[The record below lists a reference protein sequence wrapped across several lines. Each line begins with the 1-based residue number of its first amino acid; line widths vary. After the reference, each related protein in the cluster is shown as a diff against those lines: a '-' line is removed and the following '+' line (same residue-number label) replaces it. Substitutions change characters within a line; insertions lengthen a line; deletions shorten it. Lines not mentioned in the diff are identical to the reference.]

1 MEENMIAI
9 ACDHGAVELKKEIE
23 AMLDEMGLSYQD
35 FGTDSHASVD
45 YPVYA
50 EKAARAVTSGA
61 CDRGI
66 LLCGTGLGMS
76 LAANKV
82 RGIRCALCGDCYS
95 AEMARRHN
103 NANMLALGA
112 RVIGPEL
119 AKKITQ
125 IFLTTD
131 FEGGRHA
138 RRVGM
143 IDTLDQ
149 GGTLSEE

>member
-1 MEENMIAI
+1 MIAI
-9 ACDHGAVELKKEIE
+9 ACDHGAVELKKELE
-23 AMLDEMGLSYQD
+23 AMLDEMGLAYQD
-35 FGTDSHASVD
+35 FGTDSSVSVD

-61 CDRGI
+61 CDKGI

-103 NANMLALGA
+103 YANMLALGA
-112 RVIGPEL
+112 RVIGP
-119 AKKITQ
+119 
-125 IFLTTD
+125 
-131 FEGGRHA
+131 
-138 RRVGM
+138 
-143 IDTLDQ
+143 
-149 GGTLSEE
+149 

>member
-1 MEENMIAI
+1 MIAI

-35 FGTDSHASVD
+35 FGTDNSASVD

-61 CDRGI
+61 CDKGI

-95 AEMARRHN
+95 AEMSRRHN

-149 GGTLSEE
+149 GGTLTGDQ

>member
-1 MEENMIAI
+1 MIAI

-35 FGTDSHASVD
+35 FGTDSHTSVD

>member
-1 MEENMIAI
+1 MIAI

-23 AMLDEMGLSYQD
+23 AMLDEMGLAYQD
-35 FGTDSHASVD
+35 FGTDSSASVD

-61 CDRGI
+61 CDKGI

-95 AEMARRHN
+95 AEMSRRHN

-149 GGTLSEE
+149 GGTLTGGN

>member
-1 MEENMIAI
+1 MIAI

-50 EKAARAVTSGA
+50 EKAARAVTSGT

>member
-1 MEENMIAI
+1 MIAI
-9 ACDHGAVELKKEIE
+9 ACDHGAVELKKELE
-23 AMLDEMGLSYQD
+23 AMLDEMGLAYQD
-35 FGTDSHASVD
+35 FGTDSSVSVD

-61 CDRGI
+61 CDKGI

-82 RGIRCALCGDCYS
+82 HGIRCALCGDCYS

-119 AKKITQ
+119 AKKITR
-125 IFLTTD
+125 IFLTTE

-149 GGTLSEE
+149 GGTLND

>member
-1 MEENMIAI
+1 MIAI

-35 FGTDSHASVD
+35 FGTNSSASVD

-61 CDRGI
+61 CDKGI

-138 RRVGM
+138 RRVSM

-149 GGTLSEE
+149 GGTLNDYN

>member
-1 MEENMIAI
+1 MIAI

-50 EKAARAVTSGA
+50 EKAARAVRSGV

>member
-1 MEENMIAI
+1 MIAI

-23 AMLDEMGLSYQD
+23 AMLDEMGLSYHD

>member
-1 MEENMIAI
+1 MIAI

-149 GGTLSEE
+149 GGTLSDE

>member
-1 MEENMIAI
+1 MIAI
-9 ACDHGAVELKKEIE
+9 ACDHGAVELKKELE
-23 AMLDEMGLSYQD
+23 AMLDEMGLAYQD
-35 FGTDSHASVD
+35 FGTDSSASVD

-50 EKAARAVTSGA
+50 EKAARAVTGGT
-61 CDRGI
+61 CDKGI

-125 IFLTTD
+125 IFLTTY

-149 GGTLSEE
+149 GGTLND

>member
-1 MEENMIAI
+1 MIAI
-9 ACDHGAVELKKEIE
+9 ACDHGAVALKKELE
-23 AMLDEMGLSYQD
+23 EMLDSMGLAYQD
-35 FGTDSHASVD
+35 FGTDGTASVD
-45 YPVYA
+45 YPVFA

>member
-1 MEENMIAI
+1 MIAI
-9 ACDHGAVELKKEIE
+9 ACDHGAVELKKELE
-23 AMLDEMGLSYQD
+23 AMLDEMGLAYQD
-35 FGTDSHASVD
+35 LGTDSSASVD

-61 CDRGI
+61 CDKGI

-82 RGIRCALCGDCYS
+82 HGIRCALCGDCYS

-119 AKKITQ
+119 AKKITR
-125 IFLTTD
+125 IFLTTE

-149 GGTLSEE
+149 GGTLND

>member
-1 MEENMIAI
+1 MIAI

-23 AMLDEMGLSYQD
+23 AMLDEMGLNYQD
-35 FGTDSHASVD
+35 FGTDGHVSVD

-50 EKAARAVTSGA
+50 EKAARAVISGA
-61 CDRGI
+61 CDKGI

-149 GGTLSEE
+149 GGTLSDE

>member
-1 MEENMIAI
+1 MIAI

-23 AMLDEMGLSYQD
+23 AMLDELGLTYQD

>member
-1 MEENMIAI
+1 MIAI

-50 EKAARAVTSGA
+50 EKAARAVTSGV
-61 CDRGI
+61 CDKGI

>member
-1 MEENMIAI
+1 MIAI

-95 AEMARRHN
+95 AEMSRRHN

>member
-1 MEENMIAI
+1 MIAI

-23 AMLDEMGLSYQD
+23 VMLDEMGLAYQD
-35 FGTDSHASVD
+35 FGTDSSASVD

-61 CDRGI
+61 CDKGI

-149 GGTLSEE
+149 GGTLND